1 MPYTNVDY
9 FDEKGPSDF
18 QQKHHS
24 RLFLLSL
31 NSKLSHFDKNVNLNH
46 KCLTNL
52 AKIDMIFPNIII
64 IHTIFYINT
73 VRRKLMLYFLFTCL
87 FCFAVLRRTRRLK
100 QHRNTKYFLL
110 HLYGM
115 ANCVPC
121 EIKKKIFFSF

>member
-1 MPYTNVDY
+1 
-9 FDEKGPSDF
+9 
-18 QQKHHS
+18 
-24 RLFLLSL
+24 
-31 NSKLSHFDKNVNLNH
+31 
-46 KCLTNL
+46 
-52 AKIDMIFPNIII
+52 MIFPNIII

-73 VRRKLMLYFLFTCL
+73 VRRKLMLYFFLFTCL

-121 EIKKKIFFSF
+121 EI